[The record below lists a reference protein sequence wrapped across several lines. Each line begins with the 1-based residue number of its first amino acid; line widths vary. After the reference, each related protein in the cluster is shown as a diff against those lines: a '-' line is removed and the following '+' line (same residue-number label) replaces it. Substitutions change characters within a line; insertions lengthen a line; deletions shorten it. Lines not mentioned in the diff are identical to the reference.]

1 MKRRF
6 IDGIDGAGG
15 GGGWVGGGGGY
26 KSKAPEAWDNM
37 MINSPE
43 GKTLSAQSFL
53 DVKKYN

>member
-1 MKRRF
+1 MKRLF

-15 GGGWVGGGGGY
+15 GGGGGGWVGGY